1 MISNGG
7 DNYQA
12 TPRHSRYGE
21 MIVMIPSAQSPSTLN
36 QLPHTGQSG
45 QTQVQLQDQ
54 NHHNYIDQSRHETQ
68 GPARPLPISRQDVSL
83 FAQSRQYLYVTP
95 PQFEQQPPPQM
106 IVHNL
111 VDGANARPLPKK
123 PKRTSSQHSP
133 AQLMKQA
140 STPQHANPIVQAPI
154 VQIPAPAKAVI
165 QSDSTMDYRILLLT
179 LAEQYISEAR
189 SMAVSVS
196 LAQPSMGRER
206 YQDLMAAGLTCME
219 TVIKKVFRILPR
231 SLAAYALTPVKQQT
245 WRVSPRQEALLQ
257 FRYATLLFEE
267 TEDHS
272 VAESLLGKGVRYGF
286 LVHHKQGRINSLAD
300 IILHDGVLMDRHW
313 SYTQALIYSE
323 SST

>member
-1 MISNGG
+1 
-7 DNYQA
+7 
-12 TPRHSRYGE
+12 
-21 MIVMIPSAQSPSTLN
+21 
-36 QLPHTGQSG
+36 
-45 QTQVQLQDQ
+45 
-54 NHHNYIDQSRHETQ
+54 
-68 GPARPLPISRQDVSL
+68 
-83 FAQSRQYLYVTP
+83 
-95 PQFEQQPPPQM
+95 
-106 IVHNL
+106 
-111 VDGANARPLPKK
+111 
-123 PKRTSSQHSP
+123 
-133 AQLMKQA
+133 
-140 STPQHANPIVQAPI
+140 
-154 VQIPAPAKAVI
+154 
-165 QSDSTMDYRILLLT
+165 MDYRILLLT